1 MRARQRRERARN
13 GALAIRD
20 ILTKNHLMLR
30 RTLGRI
36 GFAAGVLWLVSSPAA
51 AQDWTWSA
59 DANVFIGYNYQQ
71 RKFADFTA
79 WESQNWFM
87 LSGARDDNAGQ
98 LTLNLMMSL
107 EPLTIGHFVYV
118 SGTKVDPGGSP

>member
-1 MRARQRRERARN
+1 
-13 GALAIRD
+13 
-20 ILTKNHLMLR
+20 MLR
-30 RTLGRI
+30 RALRRI
-36 GFAAGVLWLVSSPAA
+36 GFAAGVLWLVGSPAA
-51 AQDWTWSA
+51 AQDWVWSA

-71 RKFADFTA
+71 RKYADFTA

-118 SGTKVDPGGSP
+118 SGTKVDPGGSPQLFQTGESYQQIP